1 MVYSFDSRIAELYG
15 VDEAVFIH
23 NLYYWLMKNE
33 ANGRHYYDGKSWTYN
48 SLQAFAKLFPFWS
61 KRQVER
67 IINNLKAKGAIHV
80 GNYNPAGFDR
90 TQWYAL
96 DETVYCIYANGD
108 THFTEWGRPFPQTVT
123 PIPDSKPNSK
133 PDIINTD
140 DVQMVVD
147 DFLSICKSMPTIRD
161 VSPSRKKAIKSAI
174 AHAGGI
180 DALRDAFKK
189 AEASDFLTGRNGG
202 WGGCGFDWILKPANL
217 SKILEGNYDNR
228 AGRKKTATSIDDSS
242 LDLDEYEKAVQ
253 DFVPIFR
260 EKDET

>member
-1 MVYSFDSRIAELYG
+1 MVYSFDSRVAELYG

-61 KRQVER
+61 RRQMER

-108 THFTEWGRPFPQTVT
+108 THFTEWGRPFHQTVT

-133 PDIINTD
+133 PDINNNN
-140 DVQMVVD
+140 
-147 DFLSICKSMPTIRD
+147 SMGHFRKPTVEE
-161 VSPSRKKAIKSAI
+161 VSAYCQER
-174 AHAGGI
+174 GNGI
-180 DALRDAFKK
+180 DPAYFVDYYDSKGWMVGKSKMKDWKATVRNWERRERNPQNGTRDK
-189 AEASDFLTGRNGG
+189 APGVAAPSYGD
-202 WGGCGFDWILKPANL
+202 
-217 SKILEGNYDNR
+217 
-228 AGRKKTATSIDDSS
+228 
-242 LDLDEYEKAVQ
+242 V
-253 DFVPIFR
+253 V
-260 EKDET
+260 

>member
-133 PDIINTD
+133 PDINNNYS
-140 DVQMVVD
+140 VGH
-147 DFLSICKSMPTIRD
+147 FRKPTVEEVRAYCQERGKHSLLCLAYHVPCCFAMGYFEIAARL
-161 VSPSRKKAIKSAI
+161 AI
-174 AHAGGI
+174 
-180 DALRDAFKK
+180 
-189 AEASDFLTGRNGG
+189 
-202 WGGCGFDWILKPANL
+202 P
-217 SKILEGNYDNR
+217 
-228 AGRKKTATSIDDSS
+228 
-242 LDLDEYEKAVQ
+242 
-253 DFVPIFR
+253 
-260 EKDET
+260 